1 MCIYNYIYIHI
12 LSTYICINNSALFFA
27 PIEMGCSSL
36 HLGGQTPQDRSQLPC
51 TANPQYLSDTPGFY
65 QWIPS
70 RLVTTWKNMENPC
83 INYKWMIF
91 RAGPHFRKPP
101 CGVVSKNT
109 GYPKIPMFIVCH
121 HFGDYV
127 YIYMYIHIY
136 IYIYTYI
143 YISQKK

>member
-1 MCIYNYIYIHI
+1 MYRYIQDHTSIHI
-12 LSTYICINNSALFFA
+12 RVYTIIYMYTYCLHTDVFITRLFFVA

-91 RAGPHFRKPP
+91 WG
-101 CGVVSKNT
+101 
-109 GYPKIPMFIVCH
+109 
-121 HFGDYV
+121 
-127 YIYMYIHIY
+127 
-136 IYIYTYI
+136 
-143 YISQKK
+143 